1 MNVIPFLHYDDP
13 AAAVEWLSAA
23 FGFECTQ
30 VDRGENGRIAH
41 AELRFEDGMV
51 MLGSAGDNGFGMK
64 TARELGA
71 VTQGVYLIVDP
82 GIDVHFERAVAAGA
96 EVVRALHDTDYG
108 SQDYAVR
115 DPEGNLW
122 DFGTYRPAAVAP
134 AMSSGGE
141 GGLTS

>member
-13 AAAVEWLSAA
+13 AAAVDWLSAA

-30 VDRGENGRIAH
+30 VDRGENGRIMH

-51 MLGSAGDNGFGMK
+51 MLGSAGENEFGMK

-71 VTQGVYLIVDP
+71 VTQGVYLIVDA

-122 DFGTYRPAAVAP
+122 DFGTYRPAAVAS
-134 AMSSGGE
+134 AMSSAGE
-141 GGLTS
+141 

>member
-1 MNVIPFLHYDDP
+1 MNVILFLHYADP
-13 AAAVEWLSAA
+13 EAAVDWLSAA

-41 AELRFEDGMV
+41 AELRFEDGLV
-51 MLGSAGDNGFGMK
+51 MLGPAGANEFGMK

-71 VTQGVYLIVDP
+71 VTQGVYLIVDA

-108 SQDYAVR
+108 SR
-115 DPEGNLW
+115 TTPSGIPR
-122 DFGTYRPAAVAP
+122 GTCGTSGPTDLRP
-134 AMSSGGE
+134 
-141 GGLTS
+141 LRQR